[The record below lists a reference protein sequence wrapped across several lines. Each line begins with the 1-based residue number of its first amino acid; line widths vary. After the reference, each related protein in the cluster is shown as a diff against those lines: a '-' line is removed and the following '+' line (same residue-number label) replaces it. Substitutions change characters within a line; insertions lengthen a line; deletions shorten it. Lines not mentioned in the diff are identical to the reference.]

1 MLTNAPILAIVP
13 TTDIARAKA
22 FYGEM
27 LGLTDAN
34 LSTPGPQVFY
44 RCGGGTLLEVYE
56 RPTAGQAQ
64 HTLASWAGATCGPPS
79 MNCATAAYVSKTMT
93 PRG

>member
-13 TTDIARAKA
+13 TTDITRAKA
-22 FYGEM
+22 FYGET

-34 LSTPGPQVFY
+34 VSTPGPQVFY

-56 RPTAGQAQ
+56 RRYGG
-64 HTLASWAGATCGPPS
+64 SGATHPCLMGCGRR
-79 MNCATAAYVSKTMT
+79 AG
-93 PRG
+93 RRQ